1 MRRPVQINQYLPVR
15 SAFLITTLVVGVMIG
30 IFIGDVKTVNCDN
43 SINYCAGLESINLRR
58 SF

>member
-1 MRRPVQINQYLPVR
+1 MRRQVQINQYLPVR

-43 SINYCAGLESINLRR
+43 SISYCAGLESINLRR

>member
-1 MRRPVQINQYLPVR
+1 MQINQYLPVR

-30 IFIGDVKTVNCDN
+30 IFIGDVKTVNCDI
-43 SINYCAGLESINLRR
+43 SINYCAGLESINVRR

>member
-1 MRRPVQINQYLPVR
+1 MRRRMQINQYLPVR

-30 IFIGDVKTVNCDN
+30 IFIGDTKTINCDI